1 MANNDYRHYK
11 IFEAANEILKHKA
24 EVGIPT
30 KAYLNGLAKRYGIT
44 TQEALDASK
53 WLESKQSGSN
63 ASLED
68 SAFFPSPTGE
78 IDPFVLELFAEFDA
92 SICNPCDSEICKVT
106 GINTGE

>member
-1 MANNDYRHYK
+1 MANDNYRHYK
-11 IFEAANEILKHKA
+11 IFEAASLILKHKA

-68 SAFFPSPTGE
+68 SAIFPCPTDE
-78 IDPFVLELFAEFDA
+78 IDPFVLKLIADIDA
-92 SICNPCDSEICKVT
+92 SISPAQEVT
-106 GINTGE
+106 K